1 MDKQDIQLNK
11 ELTEG
16 IIGAE
21 AEVLKE
27 MIRAGI
33 IYGHKKTKTNPK
45 VKKYILTT
53 RNGMERIDLAK
64 TLPLID
70 KAAEFLK
77 SQIKAEKMVL
87 LVGLQPAAQPVLE
100 AMAEKLN
107 LPFVKNRW
115 IGGLLTNFKEIS
127 GRIENFKKIKAGM
140 ERGDFDKYTK
150 KERVMINKDLARMK
164 EMFGGL
170 ENLTRPVEAIFMV
183 DLSLK
188 GHMTAVREARRMK
201 IPVAAIIDSDDN
213 PEFVN
218 YPIPANDHA
227 KASIEWIVNG
237 IIEKLGN

>member
-45 VKKYILTT
+45 FKKYILTT
-53 RNGMERIDLAK
+53 RNGMEIIDLAK

-77 SQIKAEKMVL
+77 SQIKSEKMVL

-100 AMAEKLN
+100 AVAEKLN

-115 IGGLLTNFKEIS
+115 IGGLLTNFKAIS

>member
-1 MDKQDIQLNK
+1 MDKQDTQLNT

-16 IIGAE
+16 ITGAE
-21 AEVLKE
+21 TEVLKE
-27 MIRAGI
+27 MIKAGI

-45 VKKYILTT
+45 FKKYILTT
-53 RNGMERIDLAK
+53 RNGMEIIDLAK

-107 LPFVKNRW
+107 LPCVKNRW
-115 IGGLLTNFKEIS
+115 IGGLLTNFKAIS
-127 GRIENFKKIKAGM
+127 GRIENFKKIKAGI

-150 KERVMINKDLARMK
+150 KERVMINKDVARMQI
-164 EMFGGL
+164 MFGGL
-170 ENLTRPVEAIFMV
+170 ENLTRPVEALFVV

-188 GHMTAVREARRMK
+188 GHATAIREAKRMK
-201 IPVAAIIDSDDN
+201 VPVAAIIDSDDN
-213 PEFVN
+213 PELVN

-227 KASIEWIVNG
+227 KASIEWIVNR
-237 IIEKLGN
+237 IVEKI

>member
-1 MDKQDIQLNK
+1 
-11 ELTEG
+11 
-16 IIGAE
+16 
-21 AEVLKE
+21 
-27 MIRAGI
+27 
-33 IYGHKKTKTNPK
+33 
-45 VKKYILTT
+45 
-53 RNGMERIDLAK
+53 
-64 TLPLID
+64 
-70 KAAEFLK
+70 
-77 SQIKAEKMVL
+77 
-87 LVGLQPAAQPVLE
+87 
-100 AMAEKLN
+100 
-107 LPFVKNRW
+107 
-115 IGGLLTNFKEIS
+115 
-127 GRIENFKKIKAGM
+127 M